1 MTIKIDN
8 PEIAYFFINEFKSDV
23 KQFSEFILMNLEK
36 YKKQNDFNITPLD
49 PKENSYT
56 LEFDDLE
63 EVDESANPF
72 KDIDDVATYARRL
85 RENAWR

>member
-8 PEIAYFFINEFKSDV
+8 PEIEYFFINEFKSDV
-23 KQFSEFILMNLEK
+23 KKFSEFILMNLEK

-49 PKENSYT
+49 PKKNSYT
-56 LEFDDLE
+56 LKFDDLE